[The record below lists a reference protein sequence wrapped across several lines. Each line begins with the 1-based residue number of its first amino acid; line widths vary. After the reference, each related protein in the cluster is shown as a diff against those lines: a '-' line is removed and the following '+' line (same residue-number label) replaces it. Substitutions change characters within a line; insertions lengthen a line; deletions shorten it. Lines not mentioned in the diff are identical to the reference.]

1 MKTLLKNYLYTATYQ
16 FLLLVLPI
24 VTLPYVSRVLLP
36 KGIGLNAWVYSV
48 NSYFVMFAVLGLT
61 VYAQR
66 EIATKREN
74 NIELSRSFWR
84 IEFAS
89 IFMGTISLICY
100 MIFVTSYDRY
110 TVYLMAYSL
119 SIVAVIF
126 DVSWLFSGLEK
137 FKILAF
143 RNIIVKL
150 LAVSSIFLFVR
161 SSDDILLYILIQSG
175 SILIS
180 NISLWPSAIKLVGW
194 PKKIKFNEI
203 FEQITGSFQLFI
215 PQISVSI
222 YLTLNKI
229 LLGIFSNNEQVG
241 FFDSSDKIIR
251 MIFSLF
257 VAVSTV
263 VMPRVA
269 NMYANQKI
277 SNINKL
283 LKSIMTITLFVLF
296 PLMFILYLFA
306 PIFVNILFGSRY
318 VEMIGILRLM
328 TIMLPSL
335 AIANVMG
342 NQVLVPLK
350 MIKEYTLSIVYGAI
364 INLAIEIPLIV
375 LFRANGAAIAVV
387 FAEAVVMSFQIK
399 YSRKILDMQAIF
411 KPSTAIFITGTVL
424 IFFAFALSLLNFS
437 TQIIILISGVLLI
450 TYFVLNYKIVKNI
463 LKMDIKERG

>member
-1 MKTLLKNYLYTATYQ
+1 MKSLFKNYLYTATYQ

-74 NIELSRSFWR
+74 QLEMSRVFWR

-89 IFMGTISLICY
+89 LFMGILSLLCY
-100 MIFVTSYDRY
+100 VIFVAYYDRY
-110 TVYLMAYSL
+110 TVFLMAYAL

-126 DVSWLFSGLEK
+126 DISWLFSGMEK

-143 RNIIVKL
+143 RNIVVKL
-150 LAVSSIFLFVR
+150 LAVFFIFIFVR
-161 SSDDILLYILIQSG
+161 SSNDLLLYILIQSG

-180 NISLWPSAIKLVGW
+180 NISLWPSAIKIVGW
-194 PKKIKFNEI
+194 PQKIKINEI

-229 LLGIFSNNEQVG
+229 LLGIFSNTEQVG

-263 VMPRVA
+263 VMPRIA
-269 NMYANQKI
+269 NMYANQKV

-296 PLMFILYLFA
+296 PIMFILYLFS
-306 PIFVNILFGSRY
+306 PIFINILFGSRY
-318 VEMIGILRLM
+318 LEMIGILRLM

-335 AIANVMG
+335 AIANIMG

-364 INLAIEIPLIV
+364 INLVIEIPLII
-375 LFRANGAAIAVV
+375 LYRASGAALAVV
-387 FAEAVVMSFQIK
+387 FAEAIVMGFQIK
-399 YSRKILDMQAIF
+399 YSQKILDMRFIF
-411 KPSTAIFITGTVL
+411 KPATLIMITGIILV
-424 IFFAFALSLLNFS
+424 FCAFVLSLLNLPVRDV
-437 TQIIILISGVLLI
+437 ILASSILVSAYGA
-450 TYFVLNYKIVKNI
+450 LNYKVITSI
-463 LKMDIKERG
+463 LKINIKD

>member
-1 MKTLLKNYLYTATYQ
+1 MKTLFKNYLYTATYQ

-36 KGIGLNAWVYSV
+36 KGVGLNAWVYSV

-66 EIATKREN
+66 EIATKREDD
-74 NIELSRSFWR
+74 IELSRSFWR

-89 IFMGTISLICY
+89 IFMGTVSLICY
-100 MIFVTSYDRY
+100 MIFITSYDRY

-126 DVSWLFSGLEK
+126 DVSWLFSGLEN

-150 LAVSSIFLFVR
+150 LAVTFIFLFVR
-161 SSDDILLYILIQSG
+161 SSSDLLIYIFIQSG

-194 PKKIKFNEI
+194 PQKIKFNGI

-269 NMYANQKI
+269 NMYAKQKI
-277 SNINKL
+277 SSINKL
-283 LKSIMTITLFVLF
+283 LKSIMTITLYVLF
-296 PLMFILYLFA
+296 PLMFILYIFA

-328 TIMLPSL
+328 TIMLPSI

-375 LFRANGAAIAVV
+375 LFRANGAAVSVV
-387 FAEAVVMSFQIK
+387 FAEVIVMSFQIK
-399 YSRKILDMQAIF
+399 YSRKILDMRAIF
-411 KPSTAIFITGTVL
+411 KPATAIFITGFVL

-437 TQIIILISGVLLI
+437 TQIIILISGLLLI
-450 TYFVLNYKIVKNI
+450 MYFVLNYKILKNI
-463 LKMDIKERG
+463 LKMDIKE